1 MRTIILFFMCALVGT
16 ACTFQKKA
24 SNGNTDTL
32 TSTTIVEDNDD
43 ELLYINSVKGHDER
57 ESIYGN
63 FTGFSHDTLYVK
75 ALDEENSFNIVG
87 SNPEIPILTLKN
99 TISPLLVNEGDLDG
113 NGTTEIGILDTW
125 LTSSCRLYRIY
136 TLKENAWYY
145 ITPHLE
151 TSLNIRASG
160 VELAEPSN
168 VKGKIRVRYSNM
180 EANLSSCN
188 SAPIK
193 DTIINAIIIPIEE

>member
-1 MRTIILFFMCALVGT
+1 MCVLIGT
-16 ACTFQKKA
+16 ACTFQKKV

-32 TSTTIVEDNDD
+32 TSITIVEDNDD
-43 ELLYINSVKGHDER
+43 DLLYINSVKGHDER

-87 SNPEIPILTLKN
+87 SNPEIPILILKN

-168 VKGKIRVRYSNM
+168 IKGKIRVRYSNM

-193 DTIINAIIIPIEE
+193 DTIINVKIIPIEE